1 MKNAKRPERRPSI
14 PLLPAAALVLAAACA
29 GEAPAARATVRDS
42 AGIAI
47 AENEWADSASAEW
60 WPVSEMPEVDIGTLE
75 GAEEQTLFRVV
86 DAVRLSD
93 GRIVVANGGTSEV
106 RYYGP
111 DGEHIR
117 TTGRQGGGPGEF
129 QRISGLIRMGGDSL
143 AVLDGGSRRVSILDP
158 SGEFVADQGIGNP
171 DTPISLLGRATDG
184 TWVGS
189 SSSIVGGVNGLQ
201 NGLAR
206 RDLVLVRLEP
216 GSAEIVDTVGSFAGS
231 ESYMQIDQAGGQIRS
246 IQIMTSLPFRK
257 TTTTVVRGDE
267 VFVGTQDAPEVRV
280 YGVDG
285 ELRRIVRT
293 GAPSPPVTEEMREAW
308 TDRRVATMPPERQA
322 DARAASMAL
331 PAGETVPPYG
341 ALAVDRI
348 GRLWVQDYAG
358 LVDAPAWTVYDTG
371 GAQVGR
377 VVLPAGFRPF
387 DIGEDWVLGR
397 ETDELEVEHVRLYT
411 FEPEG

>member
-1 MKNAKRPERRPSI
+1 MMNMKRKPRRLPM
-14 PLLPAAALVLAAACA
+14 PLLPAAALLVTAACA
-29 GEAPAARATVRDS
+29 GEAPAARVMVRDS

-47 AENEWADSASAEW
+47 AENEWTDSASTTW
-60 WPVSEMPEVDIGTLE
+60 WRVSATPEVDIGTLE
-75 GAEEQTLFRVV
+75 GAEEETLFRVV

-93 GRIVVANGGTSEV
+93 GRIAVANGGTSEV

-111 DGEHIR
+111 DGQHVR

-129 QRISGLIRMGGDSL
+129 QRIAGLIRMGGDSL
-143 AVLDGGSRRVSILDP
+143 AVLDGGSRRVSLLDA
-158 SGEFVADQGIGNP
+158 SGEFVVDQGIGNP
-171 DTPISLLGRATDG
+171 DTPITLLGRAGDG

-189 SSSIVGGVNGLQ
+189 SNSIVGGVNGLQ
-201 NGLAR
+201 DGLAR
-206 RDLVLVRLEP
+206 RDLTLLRLEP
-216 GSAEIVDTVGSFAGS
+216 GSTEIVDTVGSFAGS

-280 YGVDG
+280 YGIEG

-293 GAPSPPVTEEMREAW
+293 GAPSPPVTEAMREAW
-308 TDRRVATMPPERQA
+308 TDRRVATMPPERQE

-341 ALAVDRI
+341 ALAVDRT

-358 LVDAPAWTVYDTG
+358 LVDAPAWTVYDAE

-377 VVLPAGFRPF
+377 VVLPAAFRPF

-397 ETDELEVEHVRLYT
+397 ETDDLEVEHVRLYT